1 MPYYETNGRSA
12 LEGVVNLMSERQ
24 LKVLLVEDSPLLS
37 ERIMELLSDMDGII
51 SCGAVTTESAAID
64 AINQQKPD
72 VILLDLRLK
81 EGTGFSVMRHVKLV
95 SKQPV
100 IIVITNY
107 ALPQYRREAEALGA
121 RFFLD
126 KSQEFDLIP
135 AMLAT
140 LQIEQTTSE
149 IKKQ

>member
-1 MPYYETNGRSA
+1 MPYFENNGSA
-12 LEGVVNLMSERQ
+12 HKSVTSLMRE

-37 ERIMELLSDMDGII
+37 DRMMELLSEMEGIV
-51 SCGAVTTESAAID
+51 SVGAVTTESAAIE
-64 AINQQKPD
+64 AIDQKSPD
-72 VILLDLRLK
+72 VVLLDLRLK
-81 EGTGFSVMRHVKLV
+81 EGTGFSVMRHVKHA
-95 SKQPV
+95 SKQPT

-126 KSQEFDLIP
+126 KSQEFDLVP

-140 LQIEQTTSE
+140 LQIEDTTNE
-149 IKKQ
+149 TKLQ